1 MGIFDFLKKKKVESE
16 QLKFNEVASWLEK
29 EFSKEMEIFNQNISS
44 LKEKIIEEKNKTEQ
58 HLQKLAVEVL
68 KNEKIP
74 ERAKQ
79 MMEGNRTTYLQK
91 VRGLLSQINPPENYP
106 EYEQFFVTIEKDFD
120 DFGKATLRNYQILRE
135 FFSND
140 ISAIARNLKKFNELL
155 KEMKQIVI
163 KANINGIILL
173 QNSVRELIVQRQRK
187 EENKI
192 KVLELK
198 ETVSKNEIGVQKI
211 QKKIVGLKNGEI
223 YSKHLNS
230 IKEKEKLEL
239 QRRNLTNSVFQSFS
253 VISAG
258 LKKYERVTL
267 DGSVV
272 KAYNSNPISALLE
285 DKELQIITVLAKM
298 KGALNK
304 LDLKEK
310 KHVKVEQGINV
321 FTKEYLQDFLVK
333 YGRFSNQLN
342 EVENVINSASI
353 VTELV
358 SLEDDLRKEQMILQ
372 NIQEKVSL
380 LEAIKE
386 DDSIEELSSRISKQF
401 GKEIVIVV

>member
-106 EYEQFFVTIEKDFD
+106 EYEQFFVTIENDFER
-120 DFGKATLRNYQILRE
+120 FSEVTLRNYQILRE

-163 KANINGIILL
+163 KTNINGIILL

>member
-106 EYEQFFVTIEKDFD
+106 EYEQFFVTIENDFER
-120 DFGKATLRNYQILRE
+120 FSEVTLRNYQILRE

>member
-163 KANINGIILL
+163 KTNINGIILL